1 MNCNKELHDELLDSG
16 GIFCPFCNQNLD
28 SKIGFLVDNND
39 DRLSWNDIEK
49 VKSIFDEIEKMLLEI
64 NPRKWMINIDFLL
77 NKIFNLLNVDV
88 KIPILKF
95 KKTIRKYNYDW
106 IIIQFLIR
114 DKIKSIINK

>member
-16 GIFCPFCNQNLD
+16 EIFCPFCNQNLD

-88 KIPILKF
+88 KIPILKS
-95 KKTIRKYNYDW
+95 KKAIRKYNYDW
-106 IIIQFLIR
+106 IIIHFLIR